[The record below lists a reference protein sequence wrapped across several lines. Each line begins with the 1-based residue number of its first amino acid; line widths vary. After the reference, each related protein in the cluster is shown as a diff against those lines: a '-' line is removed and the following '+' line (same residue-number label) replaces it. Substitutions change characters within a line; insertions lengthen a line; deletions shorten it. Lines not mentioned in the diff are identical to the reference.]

1 MKQQNIK
8 NHSNDYKIFL
18 KLLPIFTIILII
30 SLFCTMNIN
39 LIKVLELLSENNN
52 NQTLKL
58 LAPPRNCNYCEKTL
72 FFTSNLRNNK
82 DDKNNY
88 FDIIEYKNKKNYF
101 VTYYMEDRQYELY
114 EELFKQHGLI
124 KSINAFDDNNFYF
137 SKRCISL
144 IKKNKDFMKF
154 NNFKKF
160 YRFFGYEIL
169 MKDTLY
175 MSYSKMKKEFNEDYN
190 FMSETYYYPDD
201 KKIIKE
207 KFGNY
212 ELNINDLWLLKPAN
226 RCGGYGIRI
235 FKSLKDVKEKSFL
248 LNKYVTN
255 LDLIHNKKYD
265 LRLYI
270 LVTGLKPLRIYFNK
284 EGLIRIASKN
294 FTLNEEFINNTY
306 VHLTNTG
313 VNSKNKDFIVPDN
326 TSNED
331 ANIWN
336 LQMYANHL
344 KKMNVDYNELKLKIH
359 DIIIKSII
367 SVYKNLTLEQKLNNL
382 NDINFYDLLGYD
394 IIITKD
400 FEPILLEI
408 NSGPS
413 IVYHNQL
420 DKPIKTNLLV
430 DTLNIVGIS
439 MFNKN
444 NLVYSNKKIKNSVE
458 YNVQN
463 AICELNRPRGDYELI
478 FPLKENINKY
488 RKYFKRKNNKE
499 NKMFWNIIQKNG

>member
-1 MKQQNIK
+1 
-8 NHSNDYKIFL
+8 L
-18 KLLPIFTIILII
+18 
-30 SLFCTMNIN
+30 
-39 LIKVLELLSENNN
+39 LIK
-52 NQTLKL
+52 
-58 LAPPRNCNYCEKTL
+58 
-72 FFTSNLRNNK
+72 
-82 DDKNNY
+82 
-88 FDIIEYKNKKNYF
+88 
-101 VTYYMEDRQYELY
+101 
-114 EELFKQHGLI
+114 
-124 KSINAFDDNNFYF
+124 
-137 SKRCISL
+137 
-144 IKKNKDFMKF
+144 
-154 NNFKKF
+154 
-160 YRFFGYEIL
+160 
-169 MKDTLY
+169 
-175 MSYSKMKKEFNEDYN
+175 
-190 FMSETYYYPDD
+190 
-201 KKIIKE
+201 
-207 KFGNY
+207 
-212 ELNINDLWLLKPAN
+212 PAHL
-226 RCGGYGIRI
+226 CGGFGVRI
-235 FKSLKDVKEKSFL
+235 FQSLKDIKLKSFL

-270 LVTGLKPLRIYFNK
+270 LVTGLKPLRIYFNQ
-284 EGLIRIASKN
+284 EGLIRIAAKK
-294 FTLNEEFINNTY
+294 FTLNEEFIKNKY

-313 VNSKNKDFIVPDN
+313 VNSINEDFIVPDN
-326 TSNED
+326 TSNEK

-336 LQMYANHL
+336 LHMYANRL
-344 KKMNVDYNELKLKIH
+344 KKMNVDYNELKHKIH

-413 IVYHNQL
+413 ITYHNQL

-444 NLVYSNKKIKNSVE
+444 ILLYRNKKIKNSVE

>member
-1 MKQQNIK
+1 MRQKNIPTK
-8 NHSNDYKIFL
+8 SNDYGFVL
-18 KLLPIFTIILII
+18 KLLPILIIILITSI
-30 SLFCTMNIN
+30 FSIIN
-39 LIKVLELLSENNN
+39 PNLTNVPELLNEH

-58 LAPPRNCNYCEKTL
+58 LVPHTNCKYCQNTL
-72 FFTSNLRNNK
+72 FFTSDLRNKKEDLN
-82 DDKNNY
+82 NNY
-88 FDIIEYKNKKNYF
+88 DIIEYENKKHYF
-101 VTYYMEDRQYELY
+101 VTYYLGDEEYEQYETL
-114 EELFKQHGLI
+114 LAQHGLI
-124 KSINAFDDNNFYF
+124 KSITALADNNFYF
-137 SKRCISL
+137 SKRCLSL
-144 IKKNKDFMKF
+144 IKKYKDFMKL
-154 NNFKKF
+154 NNFKKY
-160 YRFFGYEIL
+160 YRFFGYQIL

-175 MSYSKMKKEFNEDYN
+175 KSYREMKKEFNDDYN
-190 FMSETYYYPDD
+190 YMSETYYYPDD
-201 KKIIKE
+201 KEIIKE

-212 ELNINDLWLLKPAN
+212 ELNINNLWLLKPAHLW
-226 RCGGYGIRI
+226 GGFGVRI
-235 FKSLKDVKEKSFL
+235 FKSLKNVKVKSFL

-255 LDLIHNKKYD
+255 LDLINNKKYD

-270 LVTGLKPLRIYFNK
+270 LVTGLKPLRIYFNQ
-284 EGLIRIASKN
+284 EGLIRIAAKN
-294 FTLNEEFINNTY
+294 FTLKEEFIKNRY

-313 VNSKNKDFIVPDN
+313 VNSINKDFIIPDN
-326 TSNED
+326 TSNEE

-336 LQMYANHL
+336 LHMYEKRL
-344 KKMNVDYNELKLKIH
+344 KKMNVDYNELKHKIH

-367 SVYKNLTLEQKLNNL
+367 SVYKNLTLEQSQNDL

-430 DTLNIVGIS
+430 DTLNLVGIS

-444 NLVYSNKKIKNSVE
+444 ILVYRNKKIKNNVKF
-458 YNVQN
+458 NVQN

-488 RKYFKRKNNKE
+488 KKYFKGKNSEE
-499 NKMFWNIIQKNG
+499 NEMFWNIIQKNG

>member
-1 MKQQNIK
+1 M
-8 NHSNDYKIFL
+8 
-18 KLLPIFTIILII
+18 
-30 SLFCTMNIN
+30 
-39 LIKVLELLSENNN
+39 
-52 NQTLKL
+52 
-58 LAPPRNCNYCEKTL
+58 
-72 FFTSNLRNNK
+72 
-82 DDKNNY
+82 
-88 FDIIEYKNKKNYF
+88 
-101 VTYYMEDRQYELY
+101 
-114 EELFKQHGLI
+114 
-124 KSINAFDDNNFYF
+124 
-137 SKRCISL
+137 
-144 IKKNKDFMKF
+144 
-154 NNFKKF
+154 
-160 YRFFGYEIL
+160 
-169 MKDTLY
+169 
-175 MSYSKMKKEFNEDYN
+175 
-190 FMSETYYYPDD
+190 
-201 KKIIKE
+201 
-207 KFGNY
+207 
-212 ELNINDLWLLKPAN
+212 
-226 RCGGYGIRI
+226 
-235 FKSLKDVKEKSFL
+235 
-248 LNKYVTN
+248 
-255 LDLIHNKKYD
+255 DLIHNKKYD

-270 LVTGLKPLRIYFNK
+270 LVTGLKPLRIYFNQ
-284 EGLIRIASKN
+284 EGLIRIAARK
-294 FTLNEEFINNTY
+294 FTLNEEFIKNKY

-313 VNSKNKDFIVPDN
+313 VNSINEDFIVPDN
-326 TSNED
+326 TSNEK

-336 LQMYANHL
+336 LHMYANRL
-344 KKMNVDYNELKLKIH
+344 KKMNVDYNELKHKIH

-413 IVYHNQL
+413 ITYHNQL

-444 NLVYSNKKIKNSVE
+444 ILLYRNKKIKNSVE